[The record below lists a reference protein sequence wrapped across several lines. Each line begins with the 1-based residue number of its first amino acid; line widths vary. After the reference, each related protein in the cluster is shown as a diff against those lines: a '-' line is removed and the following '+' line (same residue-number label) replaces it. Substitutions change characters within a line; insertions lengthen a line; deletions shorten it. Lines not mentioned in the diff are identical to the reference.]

1 MFVLSLHAVVV
12 ESNWTNYPDTI
23 DKSLLAY
30 ENLFSSEVSTVWES
44 LLNNTDQ
51 ESALMTISLKQKI
64 IFFKDRFWIND
75 VLHE

>member
-12 ESNWTNYPDTI
+12 ESNWTNHPDTI

-30 ENLFSSEVSTVWES
+30 DNLFSSEVSTVWES

-51 ESALMTISLKQKI
+51 ELALMTISLKEKI
-64 IFFKDRFWIND
+64 IFFQGSF
-75 VLHE
+75 